1 MKGMR
6 MRILTK
12 ENYVDFEAPIYM
24 TEDQRKKFLAF
35 MKEEFIYVEIGEVE
49 EKSKEMGE
57 RTITNKDWTPYEF
70 SLLLSPET
78 NEELSAKTDR
88 SMMSI
93 KMMRGHFVPEF
104 MVWARKKGYSLP
116 VKLEVIEKFL
126 QEGDKK

>member
-1 MKGMR
+1 

-12 ENYVDFEAPIYM
+12 DQYVDFEAPIQM
-24 TEDQRKKFLAF
+24 TGEQEKKFLAF
-35 MKEEFIYVEIGEVE
+35 MKEEFIDVETEEVE

-57 RTITNKDWTPYEF
+57 RTITSKDWTPDEF

-88 SMMSI
+88 SIMSI

-116 VKLEVIEKFL
+116 VKMEVIEKFL
-126 QEGDKK
+126 KEGKK